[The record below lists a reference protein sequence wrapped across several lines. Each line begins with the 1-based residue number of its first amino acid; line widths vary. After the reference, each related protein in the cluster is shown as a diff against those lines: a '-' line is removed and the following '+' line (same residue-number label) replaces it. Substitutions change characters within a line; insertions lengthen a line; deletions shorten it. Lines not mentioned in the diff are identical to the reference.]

1 MNRITWCEW
10 SNSWTI
16 CSLISWISITA

>member
-10 SNSWTI
+10 SNS
-16 CSLISWISITA
+16 